1 MQTIKGNIRTTIY
14 TSENGFF
21 VGTFKVKEA
30 SEDLKELL
38 NKVITI
44 TGLII
49 DPNEEDTYVLTGIY
63 QKHERY
69 GFQFQFEEYQ
79 KVIPEGKDAVV
90 EFLSSPLIKGCGKK
104 TAQAIVDTLGEEAL
118 EIIKESESNLMIV
131 PGMTPKKAANIYLS
145 LLQYS
150 ETDDILVKLKSLGFS
165 IPEATRIVKRFH
177 DQTLRIVEENI
188 YYLKEYVPFDKLD
201 RIFLSQHEPQDPIR
215 LQECLIESMERIS
228 NTNGD
233 VYYSLEEVIDAMK
246 SYFKLL
252 IEEDLS
258 KQVLE
263 KLKESNRVVL
273 KSDRIYLREY
283 YEMEE
288 DIAYLLYQK
297 MKYPDKEIKNLKE
310 KLNYLEDLLGVTYN
324 KDQKTAIMEALIHPV
339 SIISGGP
346 GTGKTTIINA
356 ITKLFIEIY
365 KLSPID
371 VLSQIA
377 LLAPTGR
384 AAKKLS
390 TSTNLPA
397 MTIHRY
403 LKWNKDTNDFAVNE
417 QNKNRHKLI
426 IVDETSM
433 IDEYLFSSLLKGIL
447 EESQIIFVGDTFQL
461 PSVGAGLVLNDL
473 VDSKLFPYTYLESIY
488 RQSDNSYIPILA
500 KEIKE
505 HQLGADF
512 EEKKDDYNFI
522 ECDSKQIKEMLKKI
536 VEKSMEKGL
545 KVDDVQVLA
554 PMYKGENGID
564 NLNVLLQEL
573 LNPPSEEK
581 AEFSYYDIIYREQDK
596 VLQLVNNPDCNV
608 YNGDIGYIESIKE
621 KNLPKKHLEIV
632 IDFDGNRVVYTKEDL
647 NSIKH
652 AYAITIHK
660 SQGSEFPHVILPIS
674 KNYYKMLYN
683 KLIYTGVSRAKKS
696 LILIGE
702 VISFKMA
709 ISNDYSTGRK
719 TSLKEKLWYIFQR
732 KDHTNH
738 EVIK

>member
-512 EEKKDDYNFI
+512 EEKKDDYNF
-522 ECDSKQIKEMLKKI
+522 
-536 VEKSMEKGL
+536 
-545 KVDDVQVLA
+545 
-554 PMYKGENGID
+554 N
-564 NLNVLLQEL
+564 
-573 LNPPSEEK
+573 
-581 AEFSYYDIIYREQDK
+581 
-596 VLQLVNNPDCNV
+596 
-608 YNGDIGYIESIKE
+608 
-621 KNLPKKHLEIV
+621 
-632 IDFDGNRVVYTKEDL
+632 
-647 NSIKH
+647 
-652 AYAITIHK
+652 
-660 SQGSEFPHVILPIS
+660 VIL
-674 KNYYKMLYN
+674 N
-683 KLIYTGVSRAKKS
+683 K
-696 LILIGE
+696 
-702 VISFKMA
+702 
-709 ISNDYSTGRK
+709 
-719 TSLKEKLWYIFQR
+719 
-732 KDHTNH
+732 
-738 EVIK
+738 

>member
-38 NKVITI
+38 NKIITI

-49 DPNEEDTYVLTGIY
+49 DPNEEDTYVLTGTY

-233 VYYSLEEVIDAMK
+233 VYYSLEEVIDVMK

-263 KLKESNRVVL
+263 KLKENNRVVL

-384 AAKKLS
+384 AAKKLA

-522 ECDSKQIKEMLKKI
+522 ECDSKQLKGMLKKI

-719 TSLKEKLWYIFQR
+719 TSLKEKL
-732 KDHTNH
+732 
-738 EVIK
+738 